1 MDSIVE
7 TRMLEYHGEKRGDL
21 YYTKDDAARG
31 GRQVTKTQI
40 AKDRAADAAY
50 R

>member
-1 MDSIVE
+1 MVE
-7 TRMLEYHGEKRGDL
+7 AAVFYAFGAVLLAVGDR
-21 YYTKDDAARG
+21 YEP
-31 GRQVTKTQI
+31 QI

>member
-1 MDSIVE
+1 
-7 TRMLEYHGEKRGDL
+7 MLLAIGDMCE
-21 YYTKDDAARG
+21 D
-31 GRQVTKTQI
+31 QI